1 MKGLAFGSSA
11 AASAGAGK
19 ALTALGGGFADMADK
34 VGSLSLPELYKDK
47 STTTVV
53 TSYGKST
60 LIEKTSGQAVTQ
72 QFFIQD
78 TGQGMTVALYYD
90 SLFGTYAFGP
100 PPSATTPGVVMI
112 RPAGP
117 VQP

>member
-1 MKGLAFGSSA
+1 
-11 AASAGAGK
+11 
-19 ALTALGGGFADMADK
+19 LTALGGGFADMASK
-34 VGSLSLPELYKDK
+34 VGSLSLPQLYKDK

-60 LIEKTSGQAVTQ
+60 LIESTDGQAVTQ

-78 TGQGMTVALYYD
+78 TADGMRVALYYD

-100 PPSATTPGVVMI
+100 PPASTAVPGMVTI
-112 RPAGP
+112 RPESFP
-117 VQP
+117 NQ